1 MDGIAV
7 WMAGGALIVASAA
20 LGLSVWTAARMRRP
34 ASPTP
39 EAPPEEAP
47 DPAAALTDAA
57 LVWQQLAI
65 DFETLQGDA
74 RHSVIGEAV
83 KTAVA
88 DWLTQLQEFC
98 VRSRSEADQAYQ
110 LIARDIR
117 NQVPPQLPDLD
128 RYNKETRSPV
138 AVIADQIA
146 HLRQV
151 MRGHEPLRGHAFRVT
166 LHRGQV
172 LAHYLAKRKK
182 LAELKL
188 RRQGRAAA

>member
-1 MDGIAV
+1 MEGIAV
-7 WMAGGALIVASAA
+7 WMAGTALVAASAS
-20 LGLSVWTAARMRRP
+20 LGVSVWTATRLRRP
-34 ASPTP
+34 LAASD
-39 EAPPEEAP
+39 EEPVDDAP

-65 DFETLQGDA
+65 DCEALQNDA
-74 RHSVIGEAV
+74 LHSVVGDPV
-83 KTAVA
+83 KKAVA

-117 NQVPPQLPDLD
+117 NQMPPQLPDLD
-128 RYNKETRSPV
+128 RYNKETRSNV
-138 AVIADQIA
+138 AVIADQID
-146 HLRQV
+146 HLRKV
-151 MRGHEPLRGHAFRVT
+151 MRGQEALRAQEFRVT

-188 RRQGRAAA
+188 RRQGKTAA